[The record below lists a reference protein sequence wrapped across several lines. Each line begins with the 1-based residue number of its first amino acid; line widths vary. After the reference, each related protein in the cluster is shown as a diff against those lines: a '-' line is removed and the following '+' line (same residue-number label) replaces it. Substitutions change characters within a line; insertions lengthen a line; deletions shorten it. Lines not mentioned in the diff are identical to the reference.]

1 MKKKILKPYVFVLIL
16 IIVTLLFGVYNKEEV
31 IDINIHDTYF
41 VFEGFYFSIFISL
54 IIGLLS
60 LGYWFILKS
69 NRKINS
75 WLTYLHISLTVLGGL
90 LYYKGVIS
98 MYADIINLAKHHES
112 FEISS
117 IYITVGFFTFLLAQ
131 LLYLINLFIA
141 LINRKKG

>member
-16 IIVTLLFGVYNKEEV
+16 IIVTLLFGVYNKEEI

-75 WLTYLHISLTVLGGL
+75 WLTYLHISLTILGGL
-90 LYYKGVIS
+90 LYYKGLESLHNIVVRFTENIES
-98 MYADIINLAKHHES
+98 MKTAYIIL
-112 FEISS
+112 
-117 IYITVGFFTFLLAQ
+117 TVGFFTFLLAQ
-131 LLYLINLFIA
+131 LLYLVNLFIA